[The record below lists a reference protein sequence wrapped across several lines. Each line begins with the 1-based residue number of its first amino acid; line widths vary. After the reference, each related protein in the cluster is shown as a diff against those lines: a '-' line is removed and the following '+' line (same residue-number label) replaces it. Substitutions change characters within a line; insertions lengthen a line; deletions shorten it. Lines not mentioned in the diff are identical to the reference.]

1 MVTRPQIFATLTMRL
16 LLLLLVS
23 YLTACVALVATPA
36 ASSLRSTQARP
47 ANSAWVRRPAAQ
59 QSLSMLDKG
68 RKLAPK
74 IIIAGAPA
82 SGKGTQVS
90 FALRFPFQRV

>member
-1 MVTRPQIFATLTMRL
+1 MKLLWL
-16 LLLLLVS
+16 LLAS
-23 YLTACVALVATPA
+23 YLTVGVALVVTPA

-59 QSLSMLDKG
+59 QSLSMLDKA
-68 RKLAPK
+68 RKVAPK

-82 SGKGTQVS
+82 SGKGTQVIC
-90 FALRFPFQRV
+90 AL